1 MSQPE
6 RIFKALGD
14 PARIKIL
21 RFLQRPDVT
30 CCVMDGCV
38 CACDVERVLGVA
50 QATVSH
56 HMKLLVDAGLVRAEK
71 RGRWMLYS
79 IEAAAFAEIV
89 TWLAPFAKA
98 DQDGAACGGCEVAA

>member
-6 RIFKALGD
+6 RVFKALGD
-14 PARIKIL
+14 PTRIRIL
-21 RFLQRPDVT
+21 QFLLRPDVT

-38 CACDVERVLGVA
+38 CACDVERLLDVS

-56 HMKLLVDAGLVRAEK
+56 HMKLLVDAGLVRSEK

-79 IEAAAFAEIV
+79 VDAAAFAQAV
-89 TWLAPFAKA
+89 SWLSPYAK
-98 DQDGAACGGCEVAA
+98 AACGGCEVAA